1 MASELGNIVAS
12 LGVEDYAVLRQ
23 GLGDEGHRR
32 LLDSVV
38 RDRRR
43 VARELASSLREAMD
57 RKELFVLY
65 QPLFSLEDQSV
76 RGAEALVRWRDP
88 ERGVV
93 LPGEFIPGAEENGL
107 VSAIDAFVLE
117 EACWQLARWCDDDRG
132 PGSFTMAVNLS
143 GRAVSDTKLPGRVLS
158 SIERNGLVPSQICL
172 EITETA
178 LIGDPEHAEANL
190 AELSGLGVHLAL
202 DDFGTRYSMLAH
214 LQRLNVDIL
223 KVDRSFVAEI
233 GDCERDRTIVHGLTV
248 MAHELGMSVVGE
260 GIETRR
266 QLEELVKLGCDEGQ
280 GFLLAHPL
288 APDEFSRRRRSN
300 KMTCLAL

>member
-12 LGVEDYAVLRQ
+12 LGVEDYAVLCQ
-23 GLGDEGHRR
+23 GLGDEGHLR

-38 RDRRR
+38 RGRRR

-143 GRAVSDTKLPGRVLS
+143 GRAVSDTKLPARVLS
-158 SIERNGLVPSQICL
+158 SIERNGLVPSQ
-172 EITETA
+172 
-178 LIGDPEHAEANL
+178 NL
-190 AELSGLGVHLAL
+190 P
-202 DDFGTRYSMLAH
+202 
-214 LQRLNVDIL
+214 
-223 KVDRSFVAEI
+223 
-233 GDCERDRTIVHGLTV
+233 RDHRD
-248 MAHELGMSVVGE
+248 SPY
-260 GIETRR
+260 RR
-266 QLEELVKLGCDEGQ
+266 PGARGGQ
-280 GFLLAHPL
+280 P
-288 APDEFSRRRRSN
+288 
-300 KMTCLAL
+300 C